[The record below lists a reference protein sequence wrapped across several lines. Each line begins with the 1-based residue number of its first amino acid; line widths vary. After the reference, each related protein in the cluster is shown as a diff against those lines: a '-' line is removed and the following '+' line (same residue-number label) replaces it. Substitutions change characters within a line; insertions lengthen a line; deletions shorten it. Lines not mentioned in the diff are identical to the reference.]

1 MRALFLYLLLAV
13 VSSVLVWRMSS
24 RLEECSEALASYYG
38 LPAVVQGAVIAA
50 VGSSF
55 PELSSTVISVLLHGD
70 FELGVGAIV
79 GSAIFNILVIPAVS
93 FFGDDGDL
101 EAGRDVVYRD
111 AQFYMLSIAVLLL
124 TFSMAVIYNPVA
136 GEGLTGEVTRLL
148 ALIPV
153 VVYGVYLFIQVEDTG
168 DSGLS
173 GDDNISVL
181 RQWLV
186 LAVSLVGIVIGVE
199 GLVRSAIELGDIFGT
214 PSFLWGLTVVAAGT
228 SLPDLVVSYREAEK
242 DEGAV
247 SMSNVLGSN
256 IFDLLVAVPAGILLA
271 GAATISYSA
280 AVPMFGFLTLSTLI
294 LFTTMRTGLKLDR
307 NEAYLLLMVYA
318 VFILWIIGET
328 FGILN
333 FIAV

>member
-13 VSSVLVWRMSS
+13 VSSLFVWRMSS

-318 VFILWIIGET
+318 VFILWIVGET